1 MDIGGINANYAEY
14 LSGSASAASKT
25 DQLNKMNPENAT
37 DEEMM
42 NACKQFEEYFVEMV
56 LKEVFKTVDLVGSS
70 ESSTGAMSTSKDWI
84 KDGMVQKFA
93 TMITE
98 ESNLGLAQQLYD
110 SMKRNTISV
119 SELPDAE

>member
-14 LSGSASAASKT
+14 LSGSASVASKT
-25 DQLNKMNPENAT
+25 DQLNKINPENAT